1 MNKVI
6 SNIFYLAILFCGR
19 SFGTD
24 CDSIL
29 LQSKALPACVELES
43 AHLSYAGNAISV
55 DSPQGTVAGN
65 MHLKVGMACLF
76 EDNPRVNDNY
86 QQVGLSSELSY
97 KSDNN
102 FYSDTQG
109 LEFKSLVG
117 VSQLAGVVHRL
128 VLFIVGRNRTVPDGF
143 HVDKFERD
151 NKKYMCISGIYDR
164 DIMSLV
170 RNGEQISAGEK
181 NVNTKSSTSVMRAR
195 YTTSSTDSEILAQVP
210 PAKVTVGAA
219 TCKIND
225 NFIAVNMNNG
235 QPMLESHLDG
245 INQGLNIS
253 LSCSSVK
260 MNIPYK
266 IIPEVHI
273 NDTTGI
279 FGIEKKGD
287 SAEGVA
293 YQIKLSSTGTP
304 LDLSNT
310 WKILK
315 KDGDTSHAELNFTIS
330 PVKIA
335 PSVKS
340 GSADA
345 NLTLSIDYP

>member
-1 MNKVI
+1 MNKI
-6 SNIFYLAILFCGR
+6 LSSIFYLAILFCGR
-19 SFGTD
+19 AFGTD
-24 CDSIL
+24 CDSIM
-29 LQSKALPACVELES
+29 LQSKALPACVELEN

-55 DSPQGTVAGN
+55 DSSQGTVAGN
-65 MHLKVGMACLF
+65 IHLKVGMACLF
-76 EDNPRVNDNY
+76 EDNPSIADNY

-97 KSDNN
+97 KSGDT

-109 LEFKSLVG
+109 LEFKSLVSI
-117 VSQLAGVVHRL
+117 SQLAGVEHRL
-128 VLFIVGRNRTVPDGF
+128 FLFILGRDRTVPDGF
-143 HVDKFERD
+143 HTDNFERD

-170 RNGEQISAGEK
+170 RNKEPISAGEK
-181 NVNTKSSTSVMRAR
+181 NVNTMSPTSVIRAR
-195 YTTSSTDSEILAQVP
+195 YTTSPHDSEVLAQVP
-210 PAKVTVGAA
+210 PAEVTVGAA

-235 QPMLESHLDG
+235 LPMLESHLDE

-253 LSCSSVK
+253 LSCSSVE

-266 IIPEVHI
+266 IKPEVHI

-293 YQIKLSSTGTP
+293 YQIKLSSTGAP

-315 KDGDTSHAELNFTIS
+315 KDGDTSLAQLNFTIS